1 VTTLRKYGQAEWDE
15 PLIFELSMEDR
26 VGFGVPALEPE
37 IADAVDDITEL
48 VPAGMLRE
56 KLAELPEVSELEV
69 LRHFIHLSQMNYG
82 VSSGR
87 FYPLGSCTMKYN
99 PVINEVLAGHPKIL
113 GAHPEQDV
121 ASVQGTLEF
130 LHELKKGYLSVT
142 GMDDASLQPAAGAHG
157 EYLGILIF
165 RAYHSDRGELE
176 GRTEVIIPDSAHG
189 TNPASAI
196 MAGFKTVEVPSNED
210 GGIDLDAI
218 MSVVGPQTAG
228 LMLTNPN
235 TLGIFDENIAEVSRI
250 VHEAGGLMYYDG
262 ANMNAIMGK
271 CRPGDMG
278 FDVVH
283 INLHKTFS
291 TPHGGGGPGSGP
303 VGVKAFLAD
312 YLPIPDVVEEDG
324 VYSLSWDR
332 PKSVGK
338 IHGYH
343 GNVGPML
350 RAYTY
355 MATMGSDGLREASEV
370 SVLNSNYIASKLKDV
385 RGYTLPFGEGKPRMH
400 EAVLSAEEM
409 EADTGVRA
417 LNVSKKLLDYGLHA
431 PTTYFPL
438 IVPEAL
444 MIEPTETEPVEILDE
459 FIDAMKEI
467 SELAYSDPDDVL
479 GAPRKTTVGKLDEP
493 RAAHPRT
500 ICLSWRAYCKVL
512 P

>member
-1 VTTLRKYGQAEWDE
+1 MTMRKFSQAQWEE
-15 PLIFELSMEDR
+15 PVIFELSREER
-26 VGFGVPALEPE
+26 VGFGVPSLEPE
-37 IADAVDDITEL
+37 LLDSIGDIAEL
-48 VPAGMLRE
+48 VPSGMLRE
-56 KLAELPEVSELEV
+56 KPPGLPEVSELEV

-87 FYPLGSCTMKYN
+87 FYPLGSCTMKYS
-99 PVINEVLAGHPKIL
+99 PIINEVLAGHPKVTDIHPDQAEESIQGLL
-113 GAHPEQDV
+113 G
-121 ASVQGTLEF
+121 L
-130 LHELKKGYLSVT
+130 LHELKMGYLEVT

-157 EYLGILIF
+157 EYLGVLMI
-165 RAYHSDRGELE
+165 RAYHADRGDLE
-176 GRTEVIIPDSAHG
+176 NRTEIIIPDSAHG
-189 TNPASAI
+189 TNPATAI
-196 MAGFKTVEVPSNED
+196 MAGFKTIEVPSDEE
-210 GGIDLDAI
+210 GGVDLEALQ
-218 MSVVGPQTAG
+218 SVVGLQTAG

-235 TLGIFDENIAEVSRI
+235 TLGIFDTNIAKIAEI
-250 VHEAGGLMYYDG
+250 IHEAGGLMYYDG
-262 ANMNAIMGK
+262 ANLNAIMGK

-283 INLHKTFS
+283 VNLHKTFS

-312 YLPIPDVVEEDG
+312 YLPVPDVVESDG
-324 VYSLSWDR
+324 VYSLDWSR
-332 PKSVGK
+332 PKSIGK

-355 MATMGSDGLREASEV
+355 MVSMGGEGLREASEL
-370 SVLNSNYIASKLKDV
+370 SVLNSNYIAEKLKDV
-385 RGYTLPFGEGKPRMH
+385 RGYSLPYAEGKPRMH
-400 EAVLSAEEM
+400 EAVLSAEKMNE
-409 EADTGVRA
+409 ETGVRA

-444 MIEPTETEPVEILDE
+444 MIEPTETEPVEVLDE
-459 FIDAMKEI
+459 FIEAMKEI
-467 SELAYSDPDDVL
+467 SDLAYSDPDSVL
-479 GAPRKTTVGKLDEP
+479 DAPKNTVVGKLDEA

-500 ICLSWRAYCKVL
+500 ICLSWKTYCQMF

>member
-1 VTTLRKYGQAEWDE
+1 MNMRKFSQAQWDE
-15 PLIFELSMEDR
+15 PIIFELSREER
-26 VGFGVPALEPE
+26 VGFGVPPLEPE
-37 IADAVDDITEL
+37 LVDSIGDITEL
-48 VPAGMLRE
+48 VPHGMLRE
-56 KLAELPEVSELEV
+56 KPPGLPEVSELEV

-82 VSSGR
+82 VNSGR

-99 PVINEVLAGHPKIL
+99 PVINEVLAGHPKVTSI
-113 GAHPEQDV
+113 HPDQSEE
-121 ASVQGTLEF
+121 SIQGL
-130 LHELKKGYLSVT
+130 LKLLYELKKGYLEVT

-157 EYLGILIF
+157 EYLGVLLI
-165 RAYHSDRGELE
+165 RAYHADRGDLE
-176 GRTEVIIPDSAHG
+176 NRTEIIIPDSAHG
-189 TNPASAI
+189 TNPATAI
-196 MAGFKTVEVPSNED
+196 MAGFKTIEVPSDKN
-210 GGIDLDAI
+210 GGVDLEALQ
-218 MSVVGPQTAG
+218 SVVGPQTAG

-235 TLGIFDENIAEVSRI
+235 TLGIFDNNIAKIAEI

-262 ANMNAIMGK
+262 ANLNAIMGK

-283 INLHKTFS
+283 VNLHKTFS

-312 YLPIPDVVEEDG
+312 YLPVPEVIESDG
-324 VYSLSWDR
+324 VYSLDWSR
-332 PKSVGK
+332 PKSIGK

-355 MATMGSDGLREASEV
+355 MVTMGGEGLREVSEL
-370 SVLNSNYIASKLKDV
+370 SVLNSNYIAAKLKDV
-385 RGYTLPFGEGKPRMH
+385 RGYSLPYAEGKPRMH
-400 EAVLSAEEM
+400 EAVLSAEKMNE
-409 EADTGVRA
+409 ETGVRA

-444 MIEPTETEPVEILDE
+444 MIEPTETEPVEVLDE
-459 FIDAMKEI
+459 FIEAMKEI
-467 SELAYSDPDDVL
+467 SDLAYSDPDSVL
-479 GAPRKTTVGKLDEP
+479 DAPKKTVVGKLDEA

-500 ICLSWRAYCKVL
+500 ICLSWKTYCQMF